1 MTVKLLAEQHLEFL
15 SLKEASHARL
25 SLHLSKCHIV
35 EIKCRGSN
43 AVSPNAL
50 LFLHKLSKPSMY
62 MELLRELH
70 VQVDSIEKT
79 CIGKLP
85 ECLFLHLRLLDCLV
99 HEK

>member
-35 EIKCRGSN
+35 EITCRGSN

-50 LFLHKLSKPSMY
+50 LVLHKLSKPSMY